1 MYPSFST
8 LFINFW
14 EFYSFPSNYFPSLY
28 GKKSTIFH
36 SKLHPNITTKG
47 MSSSDKC
54 NHPLT
59 TWFSLYPFFFHSLLE
74 FTFSTYQQRYHT
86 PNKQQWWKVVSRR
99 CPSLHSN
106 PPPRPP
112 RSPRLD
118 VRSAI
123 PSFAQYSFSK
133 HFSGYLQFEITPCT
147 HWSSY
152 EEQSIHFLARN
163 SHTQSLSRP

>member
-28 GKKSTIFH
+28 GKNSTIFH
-36 SKLHPNITTKG
+36 SKLHPNITTKD

-74 FTFSTYQQRYHT
+74 FTFSAYQRQRYHT
-86 PNKQQWWKVVSRR
+86 PNKQKWWKVVSRR
-99 CPSLHSN
+99 CLSLHIN
-106 PPPRPP
+106 PLPPPPPR
-112 RSPRLD
+112 RSPPLD

-123 PSFAQYSFSK
+123 TSFAQYSFSK
-133 HFSGYLQFEITPCT
+133 DFSRYC
-147 HWSSY
+147 
-152 EEQSIHFLARN
+152 N
-163 SHTQSLSRP
+163 SK

>member
-28 GKKSTIFH
+28 GKNSTIFH
-36 SKLHPNITTKG
+36 SKLHPNITTKD

-74 FTFSTYQQRYHT
+74 FTFSAYQRQRYHT
-86 PNKQQWWKVVSRR
+86 PNKQKWWKVVSRR
-99 CPSLHSN
+99 CLSLHIN
-106 PPPRPP
+106 PLPPPP
-112 RSPRLD
+112 SPKISTIRCQVSNNFLCSILFFKRFLTLS
-118 VRSAI
+118 VIRNN
-123 PSFAQYSFSK
+123 
-133 HFSGYLQFEITPCT
+133 
-147 HWSSY
+147 
-152 EEQSIHFLARN
+152 SIHSLIQLWGTKH
-163 SHTQSLSRP
+163 SHSCTQ